1 MPYPIEILPQTGYR
15 LIVCNLLPF
24 HLTRYTNNKDIFD
37 EAGFISLTSIVSP
50 KEGIMDL
57 SLSLLGIFEY
67 NHNLITLTTD
77 GKIDYNHMCA
87 PDLTVNVPEETRH
100 YIINHDRS
108 WWSLSIQQIMEQNYT
123 CDYKG
128 TEIIFIPV
136 INHTPMM
143 WNYWHFS
150 LTWDISNFDIES
162 IESATQKKKFKEA
175 MASSAR
181 SAIQQYA
188 KSGEIS
194 FTIIDEKDYK

>member
-1 MPYPIEILPQTGYR
+1 MPYPIEILPQTGYK

-24 HLTRYTNNKDIFD
+24 HLTRYTNTKDIID
-37 EAGFISLTSIVSP
+37 ETGLISSASIVSP

-57 SLSLLGIFEY
+57 SLSLLGVFKYE
-67 NHNLITLTTD
+67 HNLITLTYD
-77 GKIDYNHMCA
+77 GKLDYNHMCA
-87 PDLTVNVPEETRH
+87 PDLTVKIPEETKH

-108 WWSLSIQQIMEQNYT
+108 WWSLSIQLLMEQEYD
-123 CDYKG
+123 CLYKDKK
-128 TEIIFIPV
+128 IKFIP
-136 INHTPMM
+136 IIIHTPMM

-150 LTWDISNFDIES
+150 LTWEFSNFDIET
-162 IESATQKKKFKEA
+162 IESVTQKKKFKEI

-194 FTIIDEKDYK
+194 FTIIDENEYK